1 MDLSKILSIS
11 GKSGLFQVVS
21 QLKNAVLVESLLD
34 KKRFPA
40 FAHEKISSLEEIAVF
55 TATEDK
61 PLKEILKAFYDKLEG
76 KPALD
81 AKSDNKLIQAFF
93 LEVVPDYDSERVYI
107 SDIRKIISWYNL
119 LLEHQLLDFTEKEEE
134 KSEEKKEENAEEA
147 PVVKPA
153 AKKKKPAET
162 KNEGV
167 VKTEGEKKSIEP
179 ITEVER
185 SKHLETKKKK
195 TSSMKSNSGKTAK
208 KSVKPGTVRSPRK
221 SSQS

>member
-55 TATEDK
+55 TATEEK
-61 PLKEILKAFYDKLEG
+61 PLKEILKAIYDKLEG

-81 AKSDNKLIQAFF
+81 AKSDNKLLQEFF
-93 LEVVPDYDSERVYI
+93 LEVVPDYNSERVYI

-134 KSEEKKEENAEEA
+134 KSEEEKSEEKKEETAEEA
-147 PVVKPA
+147 PVVKPL
-153 AKKKKPAET
+153 AKKKKPTEKKA
-162 KNEGV
+162 
-167 VKTEGEKKSIEP
+167 EGEVVSGKK
-179 ITEVER
+179 
-185 SKHLETKKKK
+185 KETAVKKK
-195 TSSMKSNSGKTAK
+195 TK
-208 KSVKPGTVRSPRK
+208 KNPL
-221 SSQS
+221 

>member
-107 SDIRKIISWYNL
+107 SDIRKIINWYNL

-134 KSEEKKEENAEEA
+134 KPEDKKEETAEEEKPEDQKVETAEEA

-153 AKKKKPAET
+153 AKKKKPAE
-162 KNEGV
+162 K
-167 VKTEGEKKSIEP
+167 KKEGEEASGKK
-179 ITEVER
+179 
-185 SKHLETKKKK
+185 KETAVKKK
-195 TSSMKSNSGKTAK
+195 TK
-208 KSVKPGTVRSPRK
+208 KDPS
-221 SSQS
+221 

>member
-40 FAHEKISSLEEIAVF
+40 FAHEKINSLEEIAVF
-55 TATEDK
+55 TATEEK
-61 PLKEILKAFYDKLEG
+61 PLKEILKAIYDKLEG

-81 AKSDNKLIQAFF
+81 AKSDNKLLQAFF

-119 LLEHQLLDFTEKEEE
+119 LLEHQILDFSEKEEEKSEEE
-134 KSEEKKEENAEEA
+134 KSEEKKEETAEEE
-147 PVVKPA
+147 PVVKPV
-153 AKKKKPAET
+153 AKKKKPAE
-162 KNEGV
+162 K
-167 VKTEGEKKSIEP
+167 KTEDEVVSAKK
-179 ITEVER
+179 
-185 SKHLETKKKK
+185 KETAVKKK
-195 TSSMKSNSGKTAK
+195 TK
-208 KSVKPGTVRSPRK
+208 KNPS
-221 SSQS
+221 

>member
-55 TATEDK
+55 TATEEK
-61 PLKEILKAFYDKLEG
+61 PLKEILKAIYDKLEG

-81 AKSDNKLIQAFF
+81 AKSDNKLLQEFF
-93 LEVVPDYDSERVYI
+93 LEVVPDYNSERVYI

-119 LLEHQLLDFTEKEEE
+119 LLEHQLLDFK
-134 KSEEKKEENAEEA
+134 EKKEETAEEA
-147 PVVKPA
+147 PVVKPL
-153 AKKKKPAET
+153 AKKKKPTEKKA
-162 KNEGV
+162 
-167 VKTEGEKKSIEP
+167 EGEVVSGKK
-179 ITEVER
+179 
-185 SKHLETKKKK
+185 KETAVKKK
-195 TSSMKSNSGKTAK
+195 TK
-208 KSVKPGTVRSPRK
+208 KNPL
-221 SSQS
+221 

>member
-61 PLKEILKAFYDKLEG
+61 PLKEILKAIYDKTEG
-76 KPALD
+76 KPCID
-81 AKSDNKLIQAFF
+81 SKSDNKVLLAYFK
-93 LEVVPDYDSERVYI
+93 EVVPDYDSERVYI

-119 LLEHQLLDFTEKEEE
+119 LLEHQILDFTEKEEE
-134 KSEEKKEENAEEA
+134 KQEEKPEEKTIENKEESTDETS
-147 PVVKPA
+147 VVKA
-153 AKKKKPAET
+153 AP
-162 KNEGV
+162 
-167 VKTEGEKKSIEP
+167 
-179 ITEVER
+179 
-185 SKHLETKKKK
+185 KKKK
-195 TSSMKSNSGKTAK
+195 TAEKKTDTSAGVIKEPDEK
-208 KSVKPGTVRSPRK
+208 KKTRKKPS
-221 SSQS
+221 

>member
-55 TATEDK
+55 TATEEK
-61 PLKEILKAFYDKLEG
+61 PLKEILKAIYDKLEG

-81 AKSDNKLIQAFF
+81 AKSDNKQLQTFF
-93 LEVVPDYDSERVYI
+93 LEVVPDYNSERVYI

-119 LLEHQLLDFTEKEEE
+119 LLEHQILDFSEKEEEKSEEE
-134 KSEEKKEENAEEA
+134 KSEEKKEETAEEE
-147 PVVKPA
+147 PVVKPV
-153 AKKKKPAET
+153 AKKKKPIE
-162 KNEGV
+162 KNNEGEV
-167 VKTEGEKKSIEP
+167 AIGKKKATAVKNK
-179 ITEVER
+179 
-185 SKHLETKKKK
+185 TKKDP
-195 TSSMKSNSGKTAK
+195 S
-208 KSVKPGTVRSPRK
+208 
-221 SSQS
+221 

>member
-61 PLKEILKAFYDKLEG
+61 PLKDILKAIFDKLEG

-81 AKSDNKLIQAFF
+81 GKSDNKQLQAFF
-93 LEVVPDYDSERVYI
+93 LEVVPDYDSDRVYI

-134 KSEEKKEENAEEA
+134 KPEDKKEEATETEA
-147 PVVKPA
+147 PVKPA
-153 AKKKKPAET
+153 AKKKKPAVKKEEGEET
-162 KNEGV
+162 
-167 VKTEGEKKSIEP
+167 GEKK
-179 ITEVER
+179 
-185 SKHLETKKKK
+185 KETVAKKK
-195 TSSMKSNSGKTAK
+195 TK
-208 KSVKPGTVRSPRK
+208 KDPS
-221 SSQS
+221 

>member
-40 FAHEKISSLEEIAVF
+40 FTHEKISSLEEIAVF
-55 TATEDK
+55 TATEEK
-61 PLKEILKAFYDKLEG
+61 PLKEILKAIYDKLEG

-81 AKSDNKLIQAFF
+81 AKSDNKLLQAFF

-119 LLEHQLLDFTEKEEE
+119 FLEHQLLDFTEKEEE
-134 KSEEKKEENAEEA
+134 KSGEDKSEEKKEEIAEEA
-147 PVVKPA
+147 PVVKPV
-153 AKKKKPAET
+153 AKKKKPAQ
-162 KNEGV
+162 
-167 VKTEGEKKSIEP
+167 KKSED
-179 ITEVER
+179 EVV
-185 SKHLETKKKK
+185 SGKKKETAVKKK
-195 TSSMKSNSGKTAK
+195 TK
-208 KSVKPGTVRSPRK
+208 KNPS
-221 SSQS
+221 

>member
-61 PLKEILKAFYDKLEG
+61 PLKEILKAIFDKLEG

-81 AKSDNKLIQAFF
+81 PKSDNKLLQAFF
-93 LEVVPDYDSERVYI
+93 LEIVPDYDSERVYI
-107 SDIRKIISWYNL
+107 SDIRKIITWYNL

-134 KSEEKKEENAEEA
+134 KIEEEKIEEEKIGEKKEETGEEA

-153 AKKKKPAET
+153 AKKKKPT
-162 KNEGV
+162 
-167 VKTEGEKKSIEP
+167 VKKAEGEVPSGKKKA
-179 ITEVER
+179 TAV
-185 SKHLETKKKK
+185 KKK
-195 TSSMKSNSGKTAK
+195 TK
-208 KSVKPGTVRSPRK
+208 KNPL
-221 SSQS
+221 

>member
-61 PLKEILKAFYDKLEG
+61 PLKEILKAIFDKLEG

-81 AKSDNKLIQAFF
+81 AKSDNKMLQAFF
-93 LEVVPDYDSERVYI
+93 LEVVPDYDSDRVYI

-119 LLEHQLLDFTEKEEE
+119 LLEHQLLDFTEKEEVKPE
-134 KSEEKKEENAEEA
+134 EAKTEEKKEETAEVA
-147 PVVKPA
+147 PVTEPA
-153 AKKKKPAET
+153 PKKKKAA
-162 KNEGV
+162 
-167 VKTEGEKKSIEP
+167 VKKVEGEKEAGKKKEIE
-179 ITEVER
+179 
-185 SKHLETKKKK
+185 KKK
-195 TSSMKSNSGKTAK
+195 TK
-208 KSVKPGTVRSPRK
+208 KD
-221 SSQS
+221 QS

>member
-11 GKSGLFQVVS
+11 GKGGLFQVVS

-55 TATEDK
+55 TATEEK
-61 PLKEILKAFYDKLEG
+61 PLKEILKAIYNKLEG

-81 AKSDNKLIQAFF
+81 AKSDNKLLQAFF

-119 LLEHQLLDFTEKEEE
+119 LLEHQLLDFTETEEEKAEEE
-134 KSEEKKEENAEEA
+134 KSEEKKEETAEEV

-153 AKKKKPAET
+153 AKKKKPSEQKA
-162 KNEGV
+162 
-167 VKTEGEKKSIEP
+167 EGEEAIEIKKEAA
-179 ITEVER
+179 V
-185 SKHLETKKKK
+185 KKK
-195 TSSMKSNSGKTAK
+195 TK
-208 KSVKPGTVRSPRK
+208 KDPS
-221 SSQS
+221 